1 MISGILFILSYLV
14 LLFAIFFLSAGTI
27 NIISAWIAL
36 GSYAA
41 ISIINF
47 FLVDPELVSERMQM
61 GGKGVSQKDR
71 FVAAVSFLFIY
82 PITLIVAGLDVGR
95 YHWTLPFP
103 FVIQIIAMILYILG
117 NLFGRWAM
125 VSNKYFSTFVR
136 IQVDRNHKV
145 QTGGPYR
152 LIRHPGYAGAIL
164 AAMALPLAIG
174 SICAIAPALV
184 GCIGFVVRT
193 ALEDDVLIDGL
204 KGYRDYSLKVR
215 YRLLPG
221 VW

>member
-1 MISGILFILSYLV
+1 
-14 LLFAIFFLSAGTI
+14 
-27 NIISAWIAL
+27 
-36 GSYAA
+36 
-41 ISIINF
+41 
-47 FLVDPELVSERMQM
+47 
-61 GGKGVSQKDR
+61 
-71 FVAAVSFLFIY
+71 
-82 PITLIVAGLDVGR
+82 
-95 YHWTLPFP
+95 
-103 FVIQIIAMILYILG
+103 LG

-184 GCIGFVVRT
+184 GCIGLVVRT

>member
-1 MISGILFILSYLV
+1 MISGFLVILAYLT
-14 LLFAIFFLSAGTI
+14 LFFTIFFLSAGTI
-27 NIISAWIAL
+27 NIPAAWIAL
-36 GSYAA
+36 GSYAV

-61 GGKGVSQKDR
+61 GGKGVSQEDR
-71 FVAAVSFLFIY
+71 VVAAVSFLFIY

-95 YHWTLPFP
+95 FHWTLPFP
-103 FVIQIIAMILYILG
+103 FVIQIIALILYTLG

-125 VSNKYFSTFVR
+125 ASNKFFSTFVR
-136 IQVDRNHKV
+136 IQEDRDHKV
-145 QTGGPYR
+145 QSGGPYR
-152 LIRHPGYAGAIL
+152 YIRHPGYAGAIL
-164 AAMALPLAIG
+164 AAMVLPLALG
-174 SICAIAPALV
+174 SVYAIAPALL

-193 ALEDDVLIDGL
+193 ALEDKVLTSGL
-204 KGYRDYSLKVR
+204 NGYREYASKVR

>member
-1 MISGILFILSYLV
+1 LKLQASENMISGFLVILFYLA

-27 NIISAWIAL
+27 NIPAAWIAL

-47 FLVDPELVSERMQM
+47 FLVDPELISERMQM

-71 FVAAVSFLFIY
+71 VVAAVSFLFLY

-95 YHWTLPFP
+95 FHWTLAFP
-103 FVIQIIAMILYILG
+103 LVIQIIAMILYTLG

-125 VSNKYFSTFVR
+125 VNNKYFSTFVR
-136 IQVDRNHKV
+136 IQVDRDHKV

-152 LIRHPGYAGAIL
+152 YIRHPGYAGIIL
-164 AAMALPLAIG
+164 AAMALPLALG
-174 SICAIAPALV
+174 SI
-184 GCIGFVVRT
+184 
-193 ALEDDVLIDGL
+193 
-204 KGYRDYSLKVR
+204 
-215 YRLLPG
+215 
-221 VW
+221 